1 LADCPSVL
9 RSDCLPPMVGLQKV
23 VAAQSGHGGRGAVLK
38 LPARLKVEGM
48 IMKRRLSRVFYYFAH
63 AIGRIRKSYF
73 FEDYRR
79 VYPGGLAYYPFG
91 VRRKFTTQNLNNF
104 RNHQKLY
111 FFVSQFSK
119 GKKVVDVGCGC
130 GHGCEVLKRTGAAD
144 VYGCDVSKS
153 SIAFARS
160 RFGGS
165 AQFNCQTITDMS
177 RYPDDFAEVVVSS
190 EVLEHIKEY
199 GKEEQAILEMKRI
212 TRKGGLLVIATPNSE
227 LLGDHGFYFDEMSR
241 LFASHFSKF
250 CIFENAF
257 VPFGPA
263 RAAWEQ
269 RLKENRV
276 GVVISE
282 LINVEE
288 SVVPEGIVPEIKQG
302 HPPGKFSFDDIEID
316 TTLLHNTHSWVVLA
330 RNEK

>member
-1 LADCPSVL
+1 MSIK
-9 RSDCLPPMVGLQKV
+9 Q
-23 VAAQSGHGGRGAVLK
+23 
-38 LPARLKVEGM
+38 
-48 IMKRRLSRVFYYFAH
+48 RLSRVFYYCAH
-63 AIGRIRKSYF
+63 AIGWMTRSYF
-73 FEDYRR
+73 FEDYVR
-79 VYPGGLAYYPFG
+79 VYPDGLSYYPFG
-91 VRRKFTTQNLNNF
+91 IRRKLTKQILNNF
-104 RNHQKLY
+104 RNHQKFY

-119 GKKVVDVGCGC
+119 GKKVVDVGCGS
-130 GHGCEVLKRTGAAD
+130 GHGCEVLKKTGAAD

-153 SIAFARS
+153 SIAFAKS
-160 RFGGS
+160 RFGQS

-177 RYPDDFAEVVVSS
+177 RYPADFAEVIVSS

-212 TRKGGLLVIATPNSE
+212 TCDGGLLVIATPNSE
-227 LLGDHGFYFDEMSR
+227 LLGDHGFYFDEISK
-241 LFASHFSKF
+241 LFAYNFRNY

-257 VPFGPA
+257 VPSGPA
-263 RAAWEQ
+263 RDAWEQ

-288 SVVPEGIVPEIKQG
+288 SVVPEGVVPEIKQG
-302 HPPGKFSFDDIEID
+302 LSPGKFSFDGIEVD